1 MYYKFV
7 MWLVKRMSNVQKKAV
22 VLELLEGIIQDRYTS
37 IDKAFGEQVVKMVI
51 KSTGNEIT
59 AFIVKG

>member
-22 VLELLEGIIQDRYTS
+22 VLGLLDGIVQDRYTS